1 MISAP
6 ESDASTT
13 DAFEPNYSP
22 RKIEFWLAHFEEL
35 VTLVI
40 DRKSSAHIA
49 EHLNREWFLLQSR
62 MRYCLCG
69 ELHDADTRAVD
80 PACAHMPS
88 GGGHRNGPET
98 ALCIYAD
105 LRRAADTLPS
115 SWLATHKIWS
125 EQMLSSREVDRRVR
139 SRPDR
144 EREPIFARSV
154 AVRRMARELG
164 WGVS

>member
-1 MISAP
+1 M
-6 ESDASTT
+6 SDQGLGQTE
-13 DAFEPNYSP
+13 DAFEPSYSP
-22 RKIEFWLAHFEEL
+22 KKIEFFLAHWEEL
-35 VTLVI
+35 NSMVF
-40 DRKSSAHIA
+40 DGKSSAHIA

-80 PACAHMPS
+80 PACAHMPM
-88 GGGHRNGPET
+88 GGSHRNGPET

-105 LRRAADTLPS
+105 LRRAADALPPT
-115 SWLATHKIWS
+115 WLVTHKIWS
-125 EQMLSSREVDRRVR
+125 EQLLSPKEVEQRLSRCAE
-139 SRPDR
+139 R

-164 WGVS
+164 WGHG